1 MGSFLNLHLQERN
14 TTLRNEVLGGLVTF
28 LTMCYILFVNSNMF
42 ATLGLSFGA
51 MYICTAL
58 SAVIGCFL
66 MAFLADMPIAQ
77 APGLGLNAFFVYT
90 CCLGFGFTYANALV
104 FVLFDGLLFVILTV
118 TGLRR
123 KIYESIPLAV
133 RHAIGVGI
141 GGFIFFI
148 ACQNSGLIVDN
159 PSTLTGLVS
168 FNFLSGGATW
178 ANLMP
183 VIVTMLTTVII
194 CALRAKDKRGAVLL
208 GILIGSVLYYVLG
221 FTIPHFYDGFAVSLN
236 LSMADAF
243 KDFET
248 QTFLAVFKSGFDF
261 SGYLA
266 AHSSANL
273 WIMLITSA
281 LAFCLVDMFDT
292 IGTLYSACAEG
303 DLLDEKGNP
312 LNFEKCM
319 LSDAIATCCGAMFGT
334 STVTSYVESTSGIA
348 AGAKTGIA
356 SLVTGLLFLAALI
369 FTPIASLVPGCAT
382 AAALAY
388 VGVIMMSGI
397 VNINWRNIEIALPAF
412 LTIMM
417 MILSYSISYGIA
429 IGILAYVLV
438 KLFVGKAKEIPV
450 GTWIIGV
457 LFVLMFVTH

>member
-1 MGSFLNLHLQERN
+1 MEKIFHLNEKN
-14 TTLRNEVLGGLVTF
+14 TTVRAEILGGLVTF
-28 LTMCYILFVNSNMF
+28 LTMCYILFVNSDMF

-58 SAVIGCFL
+58 SAVVGCFL
-66 MAFLADMPIAQ
+66 MAFLAGMPIAQ

-104 FVLFDGLLFVILTV
+104 FVLFDGILFVLLTL
-118 TGLRR
+118 TGLRK

-159 PSTLTGLVS
+159 PSTLVGLVS
-168 FNFLSGGATW
+168 FNFLSGGVTW
-178 ANLMP
+178 AGIMP
-183 VIVTMLTTVII
+183 VVVTMVTTVII
-194 CALRAKDKRGAVLL
+194 CALRAKDKRGAVLI
-208 GILIGSVLYYVLG
+208 GILIGSILYYALG
-221 FTIPHFYDGFAVSLN
+221 FTIPGFYDGFGLSLN

-243 KDFET
+243 KDFGT
-248 QTFLAVFKSGFDF
+248 QTFGTVFKSGFDF

-266 AHSSANL
+266 GHSVANL

-292 IGTLYSACAEG
+292 LGTLYSACAEG
-303 DLLDEKGNP
+303 GLLDENGNP

-319 LSDAIATCCGAMFGT
+319 LSDAIATCAGAVFGT

-348 AGAKTGIA
+348 AGAKSGL
-356 SLVTGLLFLAALI
+356 SSFVTGALFLLALV
-369 FTPIASLVPGCAT
+369 FTPIASLVPSCAT

-388 VGVIMMSGI
+388 VGIIMMGGVI
-397 VNINWRNIEIALPAF
+397 NIDWKNIEIALPAF

-417 MILSYSISYGIA
+417 MVLSYSISYGIA
-429 IGILAYVLV
+429 IGILAYILV
-438 KLFVGKAKEIPV
+438 KVFAGKVKEV
-450 GTWIIGV
+450 KLGTWIIGI

>member
-1 MGSFLNLHLQERN
+1 MEKIFHLNEKN
-14 TTLRNEVLGGLVTF
+14 TTVRAEILGGLVTF
-28 LTMCYILFVNSNMF
+28 LTMCYILFVNSDMF

-58 SAVIGCFL
+58 SAVVGCFL
-66 MAFLADMPIAQ
+66 MAFLAGMPIAQ

-104 FVLFDGLLFVILTV
+104 FVLFDGILFVLLTL
-118 TGLRR
+118 TGLRK

-159 PSTLTGLVS
+159 PSTLVGLVS
-168 FNFLSGGATW
+168 FNFLSGGVTW
-178 ANLMP
+178 AGIMP
-183 VIVTMLTTVII
+183 VVVTMVTTVII
-194 CALRAKDKRGAVLL
+194 CALRAKDKRGAVLI
-208 GILIGSVLYYVLG
+208 GILIGSILYYALG
-221 FTIPHFYDGFAVSLN
+221 FTIPGFYDGFGLSLN

-243 KDFET
+243 KDFGT
-248 QTFLAVFKSGFDF
+248 QTFCAVFKSGFDF

-266 AHSSANL
+266 GHSVANL
-273 WIMLITSA
+273 WVMLVTSA

-292 IGTLYSACAEG
+292 LGTLYSACAEG
-303 DLLDEKGNP
+303 GLLDENGNP

-319 LSDAIATCCGAMFGT
+319 LSDAIATCAGAIFGT

-348 AGAKTGIA
+348 AGAKSGL
-356 SLVTGLLFLAALI
+356 SSFVTGTLFLLALV
-369 FTPIASLVPGCAT
+369 FTPIASLVPSCAT

-388 VGVIMMSGI
+388 VGIIMMGGV
-397 VNINWRNIEIALPAF
+397 VNIDWKNIEIALPAF

-417 MILSYSISYGIA
+417 MVLSYSISYGIA
-429 IGILAYVLV
+429 IGILAYILV
-438 KLFVGKAKEIPV
+438 KVFAGKVKEV
-450 GTWIIGV
+450 KLGTWIIGI

>member
-1 MGSFLNLHLQERN
+1 MEKIFHLQEKN
-14 TTLRNEVLGGLVTF
+14 TTVRAELLGGLVTF

-58 SAVIGCFL
+58 SAVVGCFL
-66 MAFLADMPIAQ
+66 MAFLAGMPIAQ

-104 FVLFDGLLFVILTV
+104 FVLFDGILFVLLTI
-118 TGLRR
+118 TGLRK
-123 KIYESIPLAV
+123 KIYESIPLVV

-168 FNFLSGGATW
+168 FNFLSGDATW
-178 ANLMP
+178 AGIMP
-183 VIVTMLTTVII
+183 VVVTMVTTVII
-194 CALRAKDKRGAVLL
+194 CALRAKGKKGAVLL
-208 GILIGSVLYYVLG
+208 GILIGTALYYLFGLTVTG
-221 FTIPHFYDGFAVSLN
+221 FYDNFTVSLN

-243 KDFET
+243 KDFGT
-248 QTFLAVFKSGFDF
+248 QAFGEVFRHGFDF
-261 SGYLA
+261 SAYLA
-266 AHSSANL
+266 VHSQANL
-273 WIMLITSA
+273 VIMLITSA

-292 IGTLYSACAEG
+292 LGTLYSACAEG
-303 DLLDEKGNP
+303 GLLNEEGKP
-312 LNFEKCM
+312 LNFERCM
-319 LSDAIATCCGAMFGT
+319 LSDAIATCAGAVFGT

-348 AGAKTGIA
+348 AGAKSGLASFITGVLFILA
-356 SLVTGLLFLAALI
+356 LV
-369 FTPIASLVPGCAT
+369 FTPIASLVPSCAT

-388 VGVIMMSGI
+388 VGVLMMSGI
-397 VNINWRNIEIALPAF
+397 VNINWKNIEIALPAF

-417 MILSYSISYGIA
+417 MVLSYSISYGIA
-429 IGILAYVLV
+429 IGILSYILV
-438 KLFVGKAKEIPV
+438 KIFVGKIKEVPV
-450 GTWIIGV
+450 GTWIIGA
-457 LFVLMFVTH
+457 LFIMMFVTH

>member
-1 MGSFLNLHLQERN
+1 MEKLFHLNEKN
-14 TTLRNEVLGGLVTF
+14 TTVRQEILGGLVTF

-42 ATLGLSFGA
+42 ATLGIPFGA

-58 SAVIGCFL
+58 SAVVGCFL
-66 MAFLADMPIAQ
+66 MAFLAGMPIAQ
-77 APGLGLNAFFVYT
+77 APGLGLNAFFVYS

-104 FVLFDGLLFVILTV
+104 FVLFDGLLFVILTIN
-118 TGLRR
+118 GLRE
-123 KIYESIPLAV
+123 KIYDSIPLAV

-168 FNFLSGGATW
+168 FNFLTGGATW
-178 ANLMP
+178 AGVMP
-183 VIVTMLTTVII
+183 VLVTMITTVII
-194 CALRAKDKRGAVLL
+194 CALRAKDKRGAVLT
-208 GILIGSVLYYVLG
+208 GMLIGTGIYYILG
-221 FTIPHFYDGFAVSLN
+221 FTIPGFYENFSVSLN
-236 LSMADAF
+236 LSIGQAF
-243 KDFET
+243 KDFGT
-248 QTFLAVFKSGFDF
+248 QTLFAVFRDGFDF

-266 AHSSANL
+266 IHSTLNL

-292 IGTLYSACAEG
+292 LGTLYSACAEG
-303 DLLDEKGNP
+303 GLLDERGKP

-319 LSDAIATCCGAMFGT
+319 LSDAIATCAGAVFGT

-348 AGAKTGIA
+348 AGAKSGLSSFVTGI
-356 SLVTGLLFLAALI
+356 LFLLALV
-369 FTPIASLVPGCAT
+369 FTPIASLIPSCAT

-388 VGVIMMSGI
+388 VGVIMMAGI
-397 VNINWRNIEIALPAF
+397 VNINWKNIEIALPAF

-417 MILSYSISYGIA
+417 MVLSYSISYGIA

-438 KLFVGKAKEIPV
+438 KIFVGKAREIPL
-450 GTWIIGV
+450 GTWIIGA
-457 LFVLMFVTH
+457 LFIMMFVTH

>member
-1 MGSFLNLHLQERN
+1 MEKIFHLNEKN
-14 TTLRNEVLGGLVTF
+14 TTVRAEILGGLVTF

-66 MAFLADMPIAQ
+66 MAFLAGMPIAQ

-104 FVLFDGLLFVILTV
+104 FVLFDGILFVILTI
-118 TGLRR
+118 TGLRK

-178 ANLMP
+178 AGVMP
-183 VIVTMLTTVII
+183 VLVTMITTVII
-194 CALRAKDKRGAVLL
+194 CALRAKDRRGAVLI
-208 GILIGSVLYYVLG
+208 GILIGSVLYYLLG
-221 FTIPHFYDGFAVSLN
+221 FTIPNFYDGFAVSLN
-236 LSMADAF
+236 LSMVDAF
-243 KDFET
+243 RDFGT
-248 QTFLAVFKSGFDF
+248 QTFGAVFREGFDF

-266 AHSSANL
+266 VHSSTNL
-273 WIMLITSA
+273 WVMLITSA

-303 DLLDEKGNP
+303 NLLDEAGNP

-319 LSDAIATCCGAMFGT
+319 LSDAIATCAGAVFGT

-348 AGAKTGIA
+348 AGAKTGLA
-356 SLVTGLLFLAALI
+356 SLVTGVLFLLALV
-369 FTPIASLVPGCAT
+369 FTPIASLVPSCAT

-388 VGVIMMSGI
+388 VGVLMMSGI
-397 VNINWRNIEIALPAF
+397 VNINWKNIEIALPAF

-417 MILSYSISYGIA
+417 MVLSYSISYGIA
-429 IGILAYVLV
+429 IGILSYVFV
-438 KLFVGKAKEIPV
+438 KILVGKAREIPA
-450 GTWIIGV
+450 GTWIIGA
-457 LFVLMFVTH
+457 LFIMMFITH

>member
-1 MGSFLNLHLQERN
+1 MEKIFHLNEKN
-14 TTLRNEVLGGLVTF
+14 TTVRAEILGGLVTF
-28 LTMCYILFVNSNMF
+28 LTMCYILFVNSDMF

-58 SAVIGCFL
+58 SAVVGCFL
-66 MAFLADMPIAQ
+66 MAFLAGMPIAQ

-104 FVLFDGLLFVILTV
+104 FVLFDGILFVLLTL
-118 TGLRR
+118 TGLRK

-159 PSTLTGLVS
+159 PSTLVGLAS
-168 FNFLSGGATW
+168 FNFLSGGVTW
-178 ANLMP
+178 AGIMP
-183 VIVTMLTTVII
+183 VVVTMVTTVII
-194 CALRAKDKRGAVLL
+194 CALRAKDKHGAVLI
-208 GILIGSVLYYVLG
+208 GILIGSILYYALG
-221 FTIPHFYDGFAVSLN
+221 FTIPGFYDGFGLSLN
-236 LSMADAF
+236 LSMVDAF
-243 KDFET
+243 KDFGT
-248 QTFLAVFKSGFDF
+248 QTFGAVFKSGFDF

-266 AHSSANL
+266 GHSVANL
-273 WIMLITSA
+273 WVMLITSA

-292 IGTLYSACAEG
+292 LGTLYSACAEG
-303 DLLDEKGNP
+303 GLLDENGNP

-319 LSDAIATCCGAMFGT
+319 LSDAIATCAGAVFGT

-348 AGAKTGIA
+348 AGAKSGL
-356 SLVTGLLFLAALI
+356 SSFVTGALFLLALV
-369 FTPIASLVPGCAT
+369 FTPIASLVPSCAT

-388 VGVIMMSGI
+388 VGIIMMGGV
-397 VNINWRNIEIALPAF
+397 VNIDWKNIEIALPAF

-417 MILSYSISYGIA
+417 MVLSYSISYGIA
-429 IGILAYVLV
+429 IGILAYILV
-438 KLFVGKAKEIPV
+438 KVFAGKVKEV
-450 GTWIIGV
+450 KLGTWIIGI

>member
-1 MGSFLNLHLQERN
+1 MEKIFHLNEKN
-14 TTLRNEVLGGLVTF
+14 TTVRTEILGGLVTF
-28 LTMCYILFVNSNMF
+28 LTMCYILFVNSDMF

-58 SAVIGCFL
+58 SAVVGCFL
-66 MAFLADMPIAQ
+66 MAFLAGMPIAQ

-104 FVLFDGLLFVILTV
+104 FVLFDGILFVLLTL
-118 TGLRR
+118 TGLRK

-159 PSTLTGLVS
+159 PSTLVGLVS
-168 FNFLSGGATW
+168 FNFLSGGVTW
-178 ANLMP
+178 AGIMP
-183 VIVTMLTTVII
+183 VVVTMVTTVII
-194 CALRAKDKRGAVLL
+194 CALRAKDKRGAVLI
-208 GILIGSVLYYVLG
+208 GILIGSVLYYALG
-221 FTIPHFYDGFAVSLN
+221 FTIPGFYDEFGLSLN

-243 KDFET
+243 KDFGT
-248 QTFLAVFKSGFDF
+248 QTFGAVFKSGFDF

-266 AHSSANL
+266 GHSVANL

-292 IGTLYSACAEG
+292 LGTLYSACAEG
-303 DLLDEKGNP
+303 GLLDENGNP

-319 LSDAIATCCGAMFGT
+319 LSDAIATCAGAVFGT

-348 AGAKTGIA
+348 AGAKSGL
-356 SLVTGLLFLAALI
+356 SSFVTGALFLLALV
-369 FTPIASLVPGCAT
+369 FTPIASLVPSCAT

-388 VGVIMMSGI
+388 VGIIMMGGV
-397 VNINWRNIEIALPAF
+397 VNIDWKNIEIALPAF

-417 MILSYSISYGIA
+417 MVLSYSISYGIA
-429 IGILAYVLV
+429 IGILAYILV
-438 KLFVGKAKEIPV
+438 KVFAGKVKEV
-450 GTWIIGV
+450 KLGTWIIGI

>member
-1 MGSFLNLHLQERN
+1 MEKLFHLNEKN
-14 TTLRNEVLGGLVTF
+14 TTVRQEILGGLVTF

-42 ATLGLSFGA
+42 ATLGIPFGA

-58 SAVIGCFL
+58 SAVVGCFL
-66 MAFLADMPIAQ
+66 MAFLAGMPIAQ
-77 APGLGLNAFFVYT
+77 APGLGLNAFFVYS

-104 FVLFDGLLFVILTV
+104 FVLFDGILFVILTIN
-118 TGLRR
+118 GLRE
-123 KIYESIPLAV
+123 KIYDSIPLAV

-168 FNFLSGGATW
+168 FNFLTGGATW
-178 ANLMP
+178 AGVMP
-183 VIVTMLTTVII
+183 VLVTMITTVII
-194 CALRAKDKRGAVLL
+194 CALRAKNKRGAVLT
-208 GILIGSVLYYVLG
+208 GMLIGTSIYYILG
-221 FTIPHFYDGFAVSLN
+221 FTIPGFYENFSVSLN
-236 LSMADAF
+236 LSMGQAF
-243 KDFET
+243 KDFGT
-248 QTFLAVFKSGFDF
+248 QTLFAVFRDGFDF

-266 AHSSANL
+266 AHSTLNL

-292 IGTLYSACAEG
+292 LGTLYSACAEG
-303 DLLDEKGNP
+303 GLLDEKGKP

-319 LSDAIATCCGAMFGT
+319 LSDAIATCAGAVFGT

-348 AGAKTGIA
+348 AGAKSGL
-356 SLVTGLLFLAALI
+356 SSFVTGVLFLLALV
-369 FTPIASLVPGCAT
+369 FTPIASLVPSCAT

-388 VGVIMMSGI
+388 VGVIMMAGI
-397 VNINWRNIEIALPAF
+397 VNINWKNIEIALPAF

-417 MILSYSISYGIA
+417 MVLSYSISYGIA

-438 KLFVGKAKEIPV
+438 KIFVGKAREIPF
-450 GTWIIGV
+450 GTWIIGA
-457 LFVLMFVTH
+457 LFIMMFVTH

>member
-1 MGSFLNLHLQERN
+1 
-14 TTLRNEVLGGLVTF
+14 
-28 LTMCYILFVNSNMF
+28 MF
-42 ATLGLSFGA
+42 TTLGLSFGA

-58 SAVIGCFL
+58 SAVVGCFL
-66 MAFLADMPIAQ
+66 MAFLAGMPIAQ

-104 FVLFDGLLFVILTV
+104 FVLFDGILFVLLTV
-118 TGLRR
+118 TGLRK

-178 ANLMP
+178 AGVMP
-183 VIVTMLTTVII
+183 VLVTMVTTVII
-194 CALRAKDKRGAVLL
+194 CALRAKDKRGAVLI
-208 GILIGSVLYYVLG
+208 GILIGSVLYYLLG
-221 FTIPHFYDGFAVSLN
+221 FTIPGFYDGFVVSLN

-243 KDFET
+243 KDFGT
-248 QTFLAVFKSGFDF
+248 QTFGAVFREGFDF

-266 AHSSANL
+266 SHSQANL

-292 IGTLYSACAEG
+292 LGTLYSACAEG
-303 DLLDEKGNP
+303 GLLDEEGKP

-319 LSDAIATCCGAMFGT
+319 LSDALATCAGAVFGT

-348 AGAKTGIA
+348 AGAKSGL
-356 SLVTGLLFLAALI
+356 SSFVTGVLFILALV
-369 FTPIASLVPGCAT
+369 FTPIASLVPSCAT

-388 VGVIMMSGI
+388 VGVIMMAGI
-397 VNINWRNIEIALPAF
+397 VNINWKNIEIALPAF

-417 MILSYSISYGIA
+417 MVLSYSISYGIA

-438 KLFVGKAKEIPV
+438 KIFVGKAREIPF
-450 GTWIIGV
+450 GTWLIGA
-457 LFVLMFVTH
+457 LFIMMFVTH

>member
-1 MGSFLNLHLQERN
+1 MEKIFHLNEKN
-14 TTLRNEVLGGLVTF
+14 TTVRAEILGGLVTF

-51 MYICTAL
+51 MYICTAF
-58 SAVIGCFL
+58 SAVVGCFL
-66 MAFLADMPIAQ
+66 MAFLAGMPIAQ

-104 FVLFDGLLFVILTV
+104 FVLFDGILFVLLTL
-118 TGLRR
+118 TGLRK

-159 PSTLTGLVS
+159 PSTLVGLVS
-168 FNFLSGGATW
+168 FNFLSGGVTW
-178 ANLMP
+178 AGIMP
-183 VIVTMLTTVII
+183 VVVTMVTTVII
-194 CALRAKDKRGAVLL
+194 CALRAKDKRGAVLI
-208 GILIGSVLYYVLG
+208 GILIGSVLYYALG
-221 FTIPHFYDGFAVSLN
+221 FTIPGFYDGFGLSLN

-243 KDFET
+243 KDFGT
-248 QTFLAVFKSGFDF
+248 QTFGAVFKSGFDF

-266 AHSSANL
+266 GHSVANL
-273 WIMLITSA
+273 WVMLITSA

-292 IGTLYSACAEG
+292 LGTLYSACAEG
-303 DLLDEKGNP
+303 SLLDENGNP

-319 LSDAIATCCGAMFGT
+319 LSDAIATCCGAVFGT

-348 AGAKTGIA
+348 AGAKSGL
-356 SLVTGLLFLAALI
+356 SSFVTGALFLLALV
-369 FTPIASLVPGCAT
+369 FTPIASLVPSCAT

-388 VGVIMMSGI
+388 VGIIMMGGVI
-397 VNINWRNIEIALPAF
+397 NIDWKNIEIALPAF

-417 MILSYSISYGIA
+417 MVLSYSISYGIA
-429 IGILAYVLV
+429 IGILAYILV
-438 KLFVGKAKEIPV
+438 KVFAGKVKEV
-450 GTWIIGV
+450 KLGTWIIGI

>member
-1 MGSFLNLHLQERN
+1 MEKIFHLQEKN
-14 TTLRNEVLGGLVTF
+14 TTVRAEVLGGLVTF

-58 SAVIGCFL
+58 SAVVGCFL
-66 MAFLADMPIAQ
+66 MAFLAGMPIAQ

-104 FVLFDGLLFVILTV
+104 FVLFDGILFVILTI
-118 TGLRR
+118 TGLRK

-159 PSTLTGLVS
+159 SSTLTGLVS

-178 ANLMP
+178 AGVMP
-183 VIVTMLTTVII
+183 VLVTMVTTVII
-194 CALRAKDKRGAVLL
+194 CALRAKNKRGAVLI
-208 GILIGSVLYYVLG
+208 GILIGSVLYYLLG
-221 FTIPHFYDGFAVSLN
+221 FTIPGFYDGFAVSLN

-243 KDFET
+243 KDFGT
-248 QTFLAVFKSGFDF
+248 QTFGVVFRDGFDF
-261 SGYLA
+261 SAYLA
-266 AHSSANL
+266 SHSQANL
-273 WIMLITSA
+273 VVMLITSA

-292 IGTLYSACAEG
+292 LGTLYSACAEG
-303 DLLDEKGNP
+303 GLLDEEGKP

-319 LSDAIATCCGAMFGT
+319 LSDAIATCAGAIFGT
-334 STVTSYVESTSGIA
+334 STVTSYIESTSGIA
-348 AGAKTGIA
+348 AGAKSGL
-356 SLVTGLLFLAALI
+356 SSFVTGMLFILALV
-369 FTPIASLVPGCAT
+369 FTPIASLVPSCAT

-388 VGVIMMSGI
+388 VGVLMMAGI
-397 VNINWRNIEIALPAF
+397 VNINWKNIEIALPAF

-417 MILSYSISYGIA
+417 MVLSYSISYGIA
-429 IGILAYVLV
+429 IGILAYILV
-438 KLFVGKAKEIPV
+438 KIFVGKAREIPF
-450 GTWIIGV
+450 GTWLIGA
-457 LFVLMFVTH
+457 LFIMMFVTH

>member
-1 MGSFLNLHLQERN
+1 MEKIFHLQEKN
-14 TTLRNEVLGGLVTF
+14 TTVRAELLGGLVTF

-58 SAVIGCFL
+58 SAVVGCFL
-66 MAFLADMPIAQ
+66 MAFLAGMPIAQ

-104 FVLFDGLLFVILTV
+104 FILFDGILFVLLTI
-118 TGLRR
+118 TGLRK

-168 FNFLSGGATW
+168 FNFLSGNATW
-178 ANLMP
+178 AGIMP
-183 VIVTMLTTVII
+183 VIVTMVTTVII
-194 CALRAKDKRGAVLL
+194 CALRSKGKKGAVLL
-208 GILIGSVLYYVLG
+208 GILIGTVLYYLFGLTVPG
-221 FTIPHFYDGFAVSLN
+221 FYDNFAVGLN

-243 KDFET
+243 KDFGT
-248 QTFLAVFKSGFDF
+248 QTFGEVFRHGFDF

-266 AHSSANL
+266 NHSQANL
-273 WIMLITSA
+273 VIMLITSA

-292 IGTLYSACAEG
+292 LGTLYSACAEG
-303 DLLDEKGNP
+303 GLLDEEGKP
-312 LNFEKCM
+312 FNFERCM
-319 LSDAIATCCGAMFGT
+319 LSDAIATCAGAIFGT
-334 STVTSYVESTSGIA
+334 STVTSFVESTSGIA
-348 AGAKTGIA
+348 AGAKSGLA
-356 SLVTGLLFLAALI
+356 SFVIGVLFILALV
-369 FTPIASLVPGCAT
+369 FTPIASLVPSCAT

-388 VGVIMMSGI
+388 VGVLMMAGI
-397 VNINWRNIEIALPAF
+397 VNINWKNIEIALPAF

-417 MILSYSISYGIA
+417 MVLSYSISYGIA
-429 IGILAYVLV
+429 IGILAYILV
-438 KLFVGKAKEIPV
+438 KIFVGKAREIPL
-450 GTWIIGV
+450 GTWIIGA
-457 LFVLMFVTH
+457 LFVMMFVTH

>member
-1 MGSFLNLHLQERN
+1 MEKIFHLNEKN
-14 TTLRNEVLGGLVTF
+14 TTVRAEILGGLVTF
-28 LTMCYILFVNSNMF
+28 LTMCYILFVNSDMF

-58 SAVIGCFL
+58 SAVVGCFL
-66 MAFLADMPIAQ
+66 MAFLAGMPIAQ

-104 FVLFDGLLFVILTV
+104 FVLFDGILFVLLTL
-118 TGLRR
+118 TGLRK

-159 PSTLTGLVS
+159 PSTLVGLVS
-168 FNFLSGGATW
+168 FNFLSGGVTW
-178 ANLMP
+178 AGIMP
-183 VIVTMLTTVII
+183 VVVTMVTTVII
-194 CALRAKDKRGAVLL
+194 CALRAKNKRGAVLI
-208 GILIGSVLYYVLG
+208 GILIGSVLYYALG
-221 FTIPHFYDGFAVSLN
+221 FTIPGFYDGFGLSLN

-243 KDFET
+243 KDFGT
-248 QTFLAVFKSGFDF
+248 QTFGAVFKSGFDF

-266 AHSSANL
+266 NHSVANL
-273 WIMLITSA
+273 WVMLITSA

-292 IGTLYSACAEG
+292 LGTLYSACAEG
-303 DLLDEKGNP
+303 GLLDENGNP

-319 LSDAIATCCGAMFGT
+319 LSDAIATCCGAVFGT

-348 AGAKTGIA
+348 AGAKSGL
-356 SLVTGLLFLAALI
+356 SSFVTGALFLLALV
-369 FTPIASLVPGCAT
+369 FTPIASLVPSCAT

-388 VGVIMMSGI
+388 VGIIMMGGVI
-397 VNINWRNIEIALPAF
+397 NIDWKNIEIALPAF

-417 MILSYSISYGIA
+417 MVLSYSISYGIA
-429 IGILAYVLV
+429 IGILAYILV
-438 KLFVGKAKEIPV
+438 KVFAGKVKEV
-450 GTWIIGV
+450 KLGTWIIGI

>member
-1 MGSFLNLHLQERN
+1 MEKIFHLQEKN
-14 TTLRNEVLGGLVTF
+14 TTVRAEILGGLVTF

-58 SAVIGCFL
+58 SAVVGCFL
-66 MAFLADMPIAQ
+66 MAFFAGMPIAQ

-104 FVLFDGLLFVILTV
+104 FVLFDGILFVLLTI
-118 TGLRR
+118 TGLRK

-178 ANLMP
+178 AGIMP
-183 VIVTMLTTVII
+183 VVVTMVTTVII

-208 GILIGSVLYYVLG
+208 GILIGSVLYYLLG
-221 FTIPHFYDGFAVSLN
+221 FTIPGFYDGFAFNLN
-236 LSMADAF
+236 LSMSEAF
-243 KDFET
+243 RDFGT
-248 QTFLAVFKSGFDF
+248 QTFGAVFREGFDF

-266 AHSSANL
+266 VHSQANL

-292 IGTLYSACAEG
+292 LGTLYSACAEG
-303 DLLDEKGNP
+303 GLLDENGNP

-319 LSDAIATCCGAMFGT
+319 LSDALATCAGAIFGT

-348 AGAKTGIA
+348 AGAKSGLA
-356 SLVTGLLFLAALI
+356 SFVTGLLFVAALI
-369 FTPIASLVPGCAT
+369 FTPIASLIPSCAT

-388 VGVIMMSGI
+388 VGVIMMAGI
-397 VNINWRNIEIALPAF
+397 VNINWKNIEIALPAF

-417 MILSYSISYGIA
+417 MVLSYSISYGIA
-429 IGILAYVLV
+429 IGILSYVLV
-438 KLFVGKAKEIPV
+438 KIFVGKAREIPL
-450 GTWIIGV
+450 GTWVIGA
-457 LFVLMFVTH
+457 LFIMMFVTH

>member
-1 MGSFLNLHLQERN
+1 MESFLNLHLQERN

-118 TGLRR
+118 TGLRK

-178 ANLMP
+178 AGVMP
-183 VIVTMLTTVII
+183 VLVTMITTVII
-194 CALRAKDKRGAVLL
+194 CALRAKNKRGAVLL
-208 GILIGSVLYYVLG
+208 GILIGSALYYVLG

-236 LSMADAF
+236 LSIGDAF

-248 QTFLAVFKSGFDF
+248 QTFFTVFRSGFDF

-266 AHSSANL
+266 AHSTVNL
-273 WIMLITSA
+273 WVMLITSA

-292 IGTLYSACAEG
+292 LGTLYSACAEG
-303 DLLDEKGNP
+303 ELLDDNGNP

-319 LSDAIATCCGAMFGT
+319 LSDAIATCCGAMLGT

-356 SLVTGLLFLAALI
+356 SFITGLLFLAALI
-369 FTPIASLVPGCAT
+369 FTPIASLIPSCAT

-388 VGVIMMSGI
+388 VGVIMMAGI
-397 VNINWRNIEIALPAF
+397 VNINWKNIEIALPAF

-417 MILSYSISYGIA
+417 MVLSYSISYGIA

-438 KLFVGKAKEIPV
+438 KIFVGKAKDIPV
-450 GTWIIGV
+450 GTWIIGA
-457 LFVLMFVTH
+457 LFILMFVTH

>member
-1 MGSFLNLHLQERN
+1 MEKNFHLNEKN
-14 TTLRNEVLGGLVTF
+14 TTVRAEILGGLVTF
-28 LTMCYILFVNSNMF
+28 LTMCYILFVNSDMF

-58 SAVIGCFL
+58 SAVVGCFL
-66 MAFLADMPIAQ
+66 MAFLAGMPIAQ

-104 FVLFDGLLFVILTV
+104 FVLFDGILFVLLTL
-118 TGLRR
+118 TGLRK

-159 PSTLTGLVS
+159 PSTLVGLVS
-168 FNFLSGGATW
+168 FNFLSGGVTW
-178 ANLMP
+178 AGIMP
-183 VIVTMLTTVII
+183 VVVTMVTTVII
-194 CALRAKDKRGAVLL
+194 CALRAKDKRGAVLI
-208 GILIGSVLYYVLG
+208 GILIGSVLYYALG
-221 FTIPHFYDGFAVSLN
+221 FTIPGFYDGFGFSLN

-243 KDFET
+243 KDFGT
-248 QTFLAVFKSGFDF
+248 QTFGAVFKSGFDF

-266 AHSSANL
+266 GHSVANL
-273 WIMLITSA
+273 WVMLITSA

-292 IGTLYSACAEG
+292 LGTLYSACAEG
-303 DLLDEKGNP
+303 GLLDENGNP

-319 LSDAIATCCGAMFGT
+319 LSDAIATCAGAVFGT

-348 AGAKTGIA
+348 AGAKSGLSSFITGA
-356 SLVTGLLFLAALI
+356 LFLLALV
-369 FTPIASLVPGCAT
+369 FTPIASLVPSCAT

-388 VGVIMMSGI
+388 VGIIMMGGVI
-397 VNINWRNIEIALPAF
+397 NIDWKNIEIALPAF

-417 MILSYSISYGIA
+417 MVLSYSISYGIA
-429 IGILAYVLV
+429 IGILAYILV
-438 KLFVGKAKEIPV
+438 KVFAGKVREVKL
-450 GTWIIGV
+450 GTWIIGI

>member
-1 MGSFLNLHLQERN
+1 MEKIFHLKEKN
-14 TTLRNEVLGGLVTF
+14 TTVRAEMLGGLVTF

-58 SAVIGCFL
+58 SAVVGCFL
-66 MAFLADMPIAQ
+66 MAFLAGMPIAQ

-104 FVLFDGLLFVILTV
+104 FVLFDGILFVLLTI
-118 TGLRR
+118 TGLRK

-178 ANLMP
+178 AGVMP
-183 VIVTMLTTVII
+183 VLVTMVTTVII
-194 CALRAKDKRGAVLL
+194 CALRVKDKRGAVLI
-208 GILIGSVLYYVLG
+208 GILIGSVLYYLLG
-221 FTIPHFYDGFAVSLN
+221 FTIPGFYDGFAVSLN

-243 KDFET
+243 RDFGT
-248 QTFLAVFKSGFDF
+248 QTFGAVFRDGFDF
-261 SGYLA
+261 SAYLA
-266 AHSSANL
+266 NHSQANL
-273 WIMLITSA
+273 VVMLITSA

-292 IGTLYSACAEG
+292 LGTLYSACAEG
-303 DLLDEKGNP
+303 GLLDEEGKP

-319 LSDAIATCCGAMFGT
+319 LSDAIATCAGAIFGT
-334 STVTSYVESTSGIA
+334 STVTSYIESTSGIA
-348 AGAKTGIA
+348 AGAKSGL
-356 SLVTGLLFLAALI
+356 SSFVTGMLFILALV
-369 FTPIASLVPGCAT
+369 FTPIASLVPSCAT

-388 VGVIMMSGI
+388 VGVLMMAGI
-397 VNINWRNIEIALPAF
+397 VNINWKNIEIALPAF

-417 MILSYSISYGIA
+417 MVLSYSISYGIA
-429 IGILAYVLV
+429 IGILAYILV
-438 KLFVGKAKEIPV
+438 KIFVGKAREIPF
-450 GTWIIGV
+450 GTWLIGA
-457 LFVLMFVTH
+457 LFIMMFVTH

>member
-1 MGSFLNLHLQERN
+1 MEKIFHLNEKN
-14 TTLRNEVLGGLVTF
+14 TTVRAEILGGLVTF

-51 MYICTAL
+51 MYICTAF
-58 SAVIGCFL
+58 SAVVGCFL
-66 MAFLADMPIAQ
+66 MAFLAGMPIAQ

-104 FVLFDGLLFVILTV
+104 FVLFDGILFVLLTL
-118 TGLRR
+118 TGLRK

-159 PSTLTGLVS
+159 PSTLVGLVS
-168 FNFLSGGATW
+168 FNFLSGGVTW
-178 ANLMP
+178 AGIMP
-183 VIVTMLTTVII
+183 VVVTMVTTVII
-194 CALRAKDKRGAVLL
+194 CALRAKDKRGAVLI
-208 GILIGSVLYYVLG
+208 GILIGSVLYYALG
-221 FTIPHFYDGFAVSLN
+221 FTIPGFYDGFGLSLN
-236 LSMADAF
+236 LSMANAF
-243 KDFET
+243 KDFGT
-248 QTFLAVFKSGFDF
+248 QTFGAVFKSGFDF

-266 AHSSANL
+266 GHSVANL
-273 WIMLITSA
+273 WVMLITSA

-292 IGTLYSACAEG
+292 LGTLYSACAEG
-303 DLLDEKGNP
+303 GLLDENGNP

-319 LSDAIATCCGAMFGT
+319 LSDAIATCCGAVFGT

-348 AGAKTGIA
+348 AGAKSGL
-356 SLVTGLLFLAALI
+356 SSFVTGALFLLALV
-369 FTPIASLVPGCAT
+369 FTPIASLVPSCAT

-388 VGVIMMSGI
+388 VGIIMMGGVI
-397 VNINWRNIEIALPAF
+397 NIDWKNIEIALPAF

-417 MILSYSISYGIA
+417 MVLSYSISYGIA
-429 IGILAYVLV
+429 IGILAYILV
-438 KLFVGKAKEIPV
+438 KVFAGKVKEV
-450 GTWIIGV
+450 KLGTWIIGI

>member
-1 MGSFLNLHLQERN
+1 MEKIFHLKEKG
-14 TTLRNEVLGGLVTF
+14 TTVRAEVLGGIVTF
-28 LTMCYILFVNSNMF
+28 LTMAYILFVNSNMF

-58 SAVIGCFL
+58 SAVVGCFL
-66 MAFLADMPIAQ
+66 MAFLAGMPIAQ

-90 CCLGFGFTYANALV
+90 CCLGFGFSYANALV
-104 FVLFDGLLFVILTV
+104 FVLFDGILFVLLTV
-118 TGLRR
+118 TGLRK

-168 FNFLSGGATW
+168 FNFLTGGVTW
-178 ANLMP
+178 AGIMP
-183 VIVTMLTTVII
+183 VVVTMVTTVII
-194 CALRAKDKRGAVLL
+194 CALRAKNKRGAVLL
-208 GILIGSVLYYVLG
+208 GILIGSVLYYLLG
-221 FTIPHFYDGFAVSLN
+221 FTIPGFYDGFAVGLN

-243 KDFET
+243 KDFGT
-248 QTFLAVFKSGFDF
+248 QTLFAVFRDGFDF

-266 AHSSANL
+266 AHSTVNL
-273 WIMLITSA
+273 WIMLVTSA

-292 IGTLYSACAEG
+292 LGTLYSACAEG
-303 DLLDEKGNP
+303 DLLDEEGKP
-312 LNFEKCM
+312 INFERCM
-319 LSDAIATCCGAMFGT
+319 LSDAIATCFGAIFGT

-348 AGAKTGIA
+348 AGAKSGLA
-356 SLVTGLLFLAALI
+356 SFVTGLLFIAALI
-369 FTPIASLVPGCAT
+369 FTPIASLIPSCAT

-388 VGVIMMSGI
+388 VGVIMMAGI
-397 VNINWRNIEIALPAF
+397 VNINWKNIEIALPAF

-417 MILSYSISYGIA
+417 MVLSYSISYGIA
-429 IGILAYVLV
+429 IGILSYVLV
-438 KLFVGKAKEIPV
+438 KIFVGKAKEIPV
-450 GTWIIGV
+450 GTWIIGA

>member
-1 MGSFLNLHLQERN
+1 MEKIFHLNEKN
-14 TTLRNEVLGGLVTF
+14 TTVRAEILGGLVTF
-28 LTMCYILFVNSNMF
+28 LTMCYILFVNSDMF

-58 SAVIGCFL
+58 SAVVGCFL
-66 MAFLADMPIAQ
+66 MAFLAGMPIAQ

-90 CCLGFGFTYANALV
+90 CCLGFGFTYANTLV
-104 FVLFDGLLFVILTV
+104 FVLFDGILFVLLTL
-118 TGLRR
+118 TGLRK

-159 PSTLTGLVS
+159 PSTLVGLVS
-168 FNFLSGGATW
+168 FNFLSGGVTW
-178 ANLMP
+178 AGIMP
-183 VIVTMLTTVII
+183 VVVTMVTTVII
-194 CALRAKDKRGAVLL
+194 CALRAKNKRGAVLI
-208 GILIGSVLYYVLG
+208 GILIGSILYYALG
-221 FTIPHFYDGFAVSLN
+221 FTIPGFYDGFGLSLN

-243 KDFET
+243 KDFGT
-248 QTFLAVFKSGFDF
+248 QTFGAVFKSGFDF

-266 AHSSANL
+266 GHSVANL

-292 IGTLYSACAEG
+292 LGTLYSACAEG
-303 DLLDEKGNP
+303 GLLDENGNP

-319 LSDAIATCCGAMFGT
+319 LSDAIATCCGAVFGT

-348 AGAKTGIA
+348 AGAKSGL
-356 SLVTGLLFLAALI
+356 SSFVTGVLFLLALI

-388 VGVIMMSGI
+388 VGIIMMSGVI
-397 VNINWRNIEIALPAF
+397 NIDWKNIEIALPAF

-417 MILSYSISYGIA
+417 MVLSYSISYGIA
-429 IGILAYVLV
+429 IGILAYILV
-438 KLFVGKAKEIPV
+438 KVFAGKVKEV
-450 GTWIIGV
+450 KLGTWIIGI

>member
-1 MGSFLNLHLQERN
+1 MEKIFHLQEKN
-14 TTLRNEVLGGLVTF
+14 TTVKAEILGGLVTF
-28 LTMCYILFVNSNMF
+28 LTMCYILFVNADMF
-42 ATLGLSFGA
+42 AALGISFGA

-90 CCLGFGFTYANALV
+90 CCLGFGFTYENALV
-104 FVLFDGLLFVILTV
+104 FVLFDGLLFILLTI

-123 KIYESIPLAV
+123 KIYESIPIAV

-159 PSTLTGLVS
+159 PSTLVGLAS
-168 FNFLSGGATW
+168 FNFLSGGVTW
-178 ANLMP
+178 AGIMP
-183 VIVTMLTTVII
+183 IVVTIITTILI
-194 CALRAKDKRGAVLL
+194 CALRAKDKRGAVLI
-208 GILIGSVLYYVLG
+208 GILIGTVFYYVLG
-221 FTIPHFYDGFAVSLN
+221 FTIPNFYDGFSVSLN
-236 LSMADAF
+236 LSISEAF
-243 KDFET
+243 KDFSSHNLFT
-248 QTFLAVFKSGFDF
+248 VFRNGFDF

-266 AHSSANL
+266 SHSTANL
-273 WIMLITSA
+273 WIMLTTSA

-292 IGTLYSACAEG
+292 LGTLYSACAEG
-303 DLLDEKGNP
+303 DLLDSEGKP
-312 LNFEKCM
+312 INFERCM
-319 LSDAIATCCGAMFGT
+319 LSDAIATCAGAMLGT

-348 AGAKTGIA
+348 AGAKSGLASFVTGI
-356 SLVTGLLFLAALI
+356 LFLLALV

-388 VGVIMMSGI
+388 VGVLMMGG
-397 VNINWRNIEIALPAF
+397 VTKVDWKNIETALPAF

-417 MILSYSISYGIA
+417 MILTYSISYGIA
-429 IGILAYVLV
+429 IGILSYVV
-438 KLFVGKAKEIPV
+438 IKLFIGKTKEISV
-450 GTWIIGV
+450 GTWIIAI
-457 LFVLMFVTH
+457 LFILMFITH

>member
-1 MGSFLNLHLQERN
+1 MEKIFHLNEKN
-14 TTLRNEVLGGLVTF
+14 TTVRAEILGGLVTF
-28 LTMCYILFVNSNMF
+28 LTMCYILFVNSDMF

-58 SAVIGCFL
+58 SAVVGCFL
-66 MAFLADMPIAQ
+66 MAFLAGMPIAQ
-77 APGLGLNAFFVYT
+77 APGLGLHAFFVYT

-104 FVLFDGLLFVILTV
+104 FVLFDGILFVLLTL
-118 TGLRR
+118 TGLRK

-159 PSTLTGLVS
+159 PSTLVGLVS
-168 FNFLSGGATW
+168 FNFLSGGVTW
-178 ANLMP
+178 AGIMP
-183 VIVTMLTTVII
+183 VVVTMVTTVII
-194 CALRAKDKRGAVLL
+194 CALRAKDKRGAVLI
-208 GILIGSVLYYVLG
+208 GILIGSVLYYALG
-221 FTIPHFYDGFAVSLN
+221 FTIPGFYDGFGLSLN

-243 KDFET
+243 KDFGT
-248 QTFLAVFKSGFDF
+248 QTFGAVFKSGFDF

-266 AHSSANL
+266 GHSVANL
-273 WIMLITSA
+273 WVMLITSA

-292 IGTLYSACAEG
+292 LGTLYSACAEG
-303 DLLDEKGNP
+303 GLLDENGNP

-319 LSDAIATCCGAMFGT
+319 LSDAIATCAGAVFGT

-348 AGAKTGIA
+348 AGAKSGLSSFVTGI
-356 SLVTGLLFLAALI
+356 LFLLALI

-388 VGVIMMSGI
+388 VGIIMMSGVI
-397 VNINWRNIEIALPAF
+397 NIDWKNIEIALPAF

-417 MILSYSISYGIA
+417 MVLSYSISYGIA
-429 IGILAYVLV
+429 IGILAYILV
-438 KLFVGKAKEIPV
+438 KVFAGKVKEV
-450 GTWIIGV
+450 KLGTWIIGI